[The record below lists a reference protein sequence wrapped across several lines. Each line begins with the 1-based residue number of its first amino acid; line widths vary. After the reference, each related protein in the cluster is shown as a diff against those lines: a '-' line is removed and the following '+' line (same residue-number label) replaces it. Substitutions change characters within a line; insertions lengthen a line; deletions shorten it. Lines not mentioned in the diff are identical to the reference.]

1 MALNKKEK
9 NGLVWYE
16 GTGFAEGYKEKVKYG
31 FPTRLGGVSQGQF
44 ASLNLATGRG
54 DEIASV
60 KANYEKVVNTFSIKP
75 SKYARNAQ
83 VHGNDMRVVTLESGL
98 SLEEFVTPDFDVPS
112 QDGLLT
118 REKGIMLW
126 VYSADCVPIL
136 FFDPVKEV
144 IGAVHAG
151 WRGTAKG
158 IAFEMIKTME
168 KEFGSVAKDIQVV
181 MGPSIKSC
189 CFTCSEDV
197 PEAVLESLGED
208 ARPFLPKHK
217 EEEGKFSVD
226 LLGIN
231 RLWLTKAGVSQ
242 IESDVVCTACHLDE
256 FWSHRKVG
264 EARGVLGGFIYMTKE
279 GEKEL

>member
-1 MALNKKEK
+1 MALEKKEG

-16 GTGFAEGYKEKVKYG
+16 GTAFAKGYDHKLKYG
-31 FPTRLGGVSQGQF
+31 FPTRKGGVSQGQF

-54 DEIASV
+54 DDVKAV
-60 KANYEKVVNTFSIKP
+60 KANYEKVNNTFSIKP
-75 SKYARNAQ
+75 LKYARNAQ
-83 VHGNDMRVVTLESGL
+83 VHGVDMRVVTLSSSL
-98 SLEEFVTPDFDVPS
+98 SLEEFVTPDFPVPS
-112 QDGLLT
+112 MDGLLT
-118 REKGIMLW
+118 QEKGVMLW

-136 FFDPVKEV
+136 FFDPVNEA

-151 WRGTAKG
+151 WRGTAQG
-158 IAFEMIKTME
+158 IAFLMVKTME
-168 KEFGSVAKDIQVV
+168 KEFGTNPKDLQVV

-189 CFTCSEDV
+189 CFTCSADV
-197 PEAVLESLGED
+197 PEAVLETLGEE

-231 RLWLTKAGVSQ
+231 RLWLKRSGVTQ
-242 IESDVVCTACHLDE
+242 IESEVVCTACHLEE

-264 EARGVLGGFIYMTKE
+264 EARGVLGGFIYLSRE
-279 GEKEL
+279 ENE